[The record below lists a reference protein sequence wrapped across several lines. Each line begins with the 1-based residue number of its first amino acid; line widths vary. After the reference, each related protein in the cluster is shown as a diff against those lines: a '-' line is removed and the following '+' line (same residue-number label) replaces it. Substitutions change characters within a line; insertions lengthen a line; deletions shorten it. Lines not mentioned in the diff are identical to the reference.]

1 MPTPLYA
8 NLEQNRKALNQMFG
22 QSTDFYAK
30 PIRIRGVP
38 CLVCMFD
45 GLSNTEKL
53 WVILLDRMS
62 RAALPAGTGH
72 RCLNG

>member
-38 CLVCMFD
+38 CL
-45 GLSNTEKL
+45 
-53 WVILLDRMS
+53 
-62 RAALPAGTGH
+62 PGTGH

>member
-8 NLEQNRKALNQMFG
+8 DLEQNRKALNKMFG

-38 CLVCMFD
+38 
-45 GLSNTEKL
+45 
-53 WVILLDRMS
+53 
-62 RAALPAGTGH
+62 
-72 RCLNG
+72 